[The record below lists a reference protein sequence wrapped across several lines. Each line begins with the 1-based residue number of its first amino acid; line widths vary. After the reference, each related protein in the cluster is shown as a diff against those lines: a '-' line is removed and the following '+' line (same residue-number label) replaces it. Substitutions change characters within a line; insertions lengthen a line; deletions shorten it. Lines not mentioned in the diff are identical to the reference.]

1 MNLRDFTSISSST
14 RHINQRANQWH
25 PWKGLTPNVAKGTR
39 QRLRSSLRAAA
50 FVEITRKHPRWSRQ
64 LRRQVSRDRSKE
76 EYRAIQKETS

>member
-1 MNLRDFTSISSST
+1 MNRDFTAASSSA

-25 PWKGLTPNVAKGTR
+25 PWKGLTPDAAQGTR

-64 LRRQVSRDRSKE
+64 LRRETSQNQATK
-76 EYRAIQKETS
+76 EYRAIPKKAS